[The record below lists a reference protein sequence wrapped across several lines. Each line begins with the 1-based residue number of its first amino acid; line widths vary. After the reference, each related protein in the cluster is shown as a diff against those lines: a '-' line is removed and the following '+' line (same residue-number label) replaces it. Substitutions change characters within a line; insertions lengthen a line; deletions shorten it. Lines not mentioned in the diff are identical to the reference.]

1 MSRLLENLLLS
12 LVFVLLLPVNIFL
25 LAPIC
30 LTACLLKS
38 VDDLLR
44 FTGLKNS
51 TFLSRLLLF
60 CYRLLSSPVSPQATI
75 FNPDQ
80 RCVTVEK
87 QLNHAHNNIVVFDFP
102 PNMGQAPSN
111 YYLDRCRQQMRC
123 KKIAFMNQPF
133 SKREGLSI
141 HRSTIIDLVQNDRSI
156 DKIIFLGHSLGAACM
171 LAAVSDS
178 QILQLLRDRSIEVEI
193 RIGAT
198 MNSIL
203 EFFIPFKH
211 RAGLFSYLYLLW
223 GYLPIVLFNW
233 NYRSKSA
240 IREIKASLSSAS
252 ITECYSRK
260 DRVLGTNTNVTDEG
274 LASMKGHNDLDF
286 SFYSL

>member
-75 FNPDQ
+75 LNPGQ
-80 RCVTVEK
+80 RCVTVERE
-87 QLNHAHNNIVVFDFP
+87 LNHANNTVVFDFP
-102 PNMGQAPSN
+102 PNMGQVPS
-111 YYLDRCRQQMRC
+111 YFDLVSCRRRMLC
-123 KKIAFMNQPF
+123 KKIVFMNQPF
-133 SKREGLSI
+133 SKREGLST
-141 HRSTIIDLVQNDRSI
+141 HRSTIIDLVENDSSI
-156 DKIIFLGHSLGAACM
+156 DKIIFRGHSLGAACM
-171 LAAVSDS
+171 LAVVSDS
-178 QILQLLRDRSIEVEI
+178 QILRLLKDKSMEVDI
-193 RIGAT
+193 RIGGT

-203 EFFIPFKH
+203 EFFVPFKH

-240 IREIKASLSSAS
+240 IRDIKASLSSAR
-252 ITECYSRK
+252 IKECYSLR
-260 DRVLGTNTNVTDEG
+260 DPILGTNTNVTDEG
-274 LASMKGHNDLDF
+274 VASMKGHNDLDS